1 MTKHGFA
8 RDMDFEL
15 LSQSEKVLW
24 FVLKSSEETL
34 KTYPYE
40 VAFAAPP
47 LFFTQHEW
55 EFSGGNNP
63 RRLPLTFYP
72 AWVGV
77 FLRGGGNGIACSG
90 FSVLRFRRR
99 FLSRM
104 QTPRG
109 KWAGMPISVRG
120 GKDAA

>member
-47 LFFTQHEW
+47 FFLPSM
-55 EFSGGNNP
+55 SGS
-63 RRLPLTFYP
+63 
-72 AWVGV
+72 
-77 FLRGGGNGIACSG
+77 FLAATIR
-90 FSVLRFRRR
+90 
-99 FLSRM
+99 
-104 QTPRG
+104 
-109 KWAGMPISVRG
+109 AGYR
-120 GKDAA
+120 

>member
-47 LFFTQHEW
+47 PF
-55 EFSGGNNP
+55 
-63 RRLPLTFYP
+63 FYP
-72 AWVGV
+72 A
-77 FLRGGGNGIACSG
+77 
-90 FSVLRFRRR
+90 
-99 FLSRM
+99 
-104 QTPRG
+104 
-109 KWAGMPISVRG
+109 
-120 GKDAA
+120 